1 MNRKHFPLPDG
12 GGKCFFCY
20 KIFYIEW
27 REVRMAMEQ
36 IPVLELLWNLI
47 SRNTENISRVHYF
60 PQKPAFPRE
69 KMNEVPLPRAIPESQ
84 GISSEKIEKLLC
96 DLENGTHTHIHQFMI
111 LRNGKVIT
119 ECGFAPYDKELW
131 HASYSLCKSITG
143 TAIGMLIDEGKLQLE
158 DRILDVLKKPKNL
171 ISFIRQKDLKIK
183 HLLTM
188 SSGVSF
194 NETGV
199 VSGNEWVKSFLES
212 SVHFT
217 PGTCFEYNSM
227 NSYILSAVVTE
238 ITGETMMEYLRPR
251 LWEPLGITRVFW
263 ETCPKGITKG
273 GWGLFL
279 RAEDAAKIGQLY
291 LQNGQ
296 WNGRQLLSETWI
308 RQSTSPQIEVPEKM
322 GFGGYGYQIWMGER
336 PESYVFNGM
345 LGQNVLVYPDLQM
358 VIVTNAGNSTL
369 FQCCEMLDIIH
380 NYFPNDYIP
389 ETSLSSNVIKYRKL
403 QKTIARLEG
412 RQKKR
417 KLFHDGIIEFFK
429 FCRKKRITKSF
440 LEKLDGKKYQMKEQH
455 VGIFPLV
462 LQVFHNNYTDGI
474 ENISFQ
480 KKGKDFYILLKEG
493 DFSHRLRLGICD
505 WAENEIQLHGEIYQI
520 SVFMEMAKDEDERTV
535 LKIEIAFLEDAA
547 TRKLKIF
554 FKNNDLKEIEIRWTE
569 HPGTEMIFEGLNSI
583 TGSMEEHPVLK
594 GIKEKR
600 IMDLLWI
607 LINQTVEPVTKGVL
621 EISN

>member
-1 MNRKHFPLPDG
+1 
-12 GGKCFFCY
+12 
-20 KIFYIEW
+20 
-27 REVRMAMEQ
+27 MAMEQ

-251 LWEPLGITRVFW
+251 LWEPLGIARVFW

-291 LQNGQ
+291 LQNGK
-296 WNGRQLLSETWI
+296 WNGKQLLSETWV
-308 RQSTSPQIEVPEKM
+308 RQATSPQIEVPEEM

-369 FQCCEMLDIIH
+369 FQRCEMLDIISS
-380 NYFPNDYIP
+380 YFPRDYVPADI
-389 ETSLSSNVIKYRKL
+389 LSSNYLKYRKL
-403 QKTIARLEG
+403 QKTIAYLEG
-412 RQKKR
+412 KQKKR
-417 KLFHDGIIEFFK
+417 SLFRNGSRDFICSYQEEK
-429 FCRKKRITKSF
+429 NTRNF
-440 LEKLDGKKYQMKEQH
+440 LERLDGKKYQMQEH
-455 VGIFPLV
+455 YVGIFPLV

-474 ENISFQ
+474 ESIGFQ
-480 KKGKDFYILLKEG
+480 KKGSDYFIQLKEG
-493 DFSHRLRLGICD
+493 EVCHELKAGICE
-505 WAENEIQLHGEIYQI
+505 WEENEIQLHEEVYQI
-520 SVFMEMAKDEDERTV
+520 AVYVETAKDEDGRDV
-535 LKIEIAFLEDAA
+535 LKIQTAFTEDAA
-547 TRKLKIF
+547 RRNIKIF

-569 HPGTEMIFEGLNSI
+569 FPGTEMIFEGLNSI
-583 TGSMEEHPVLK
+583 TESLKNHPIIK
-594 GIKEKR
+594 GIKEKG
-600 IMDLLWI
+600 IADILWM
-607 LINQTVEPVTKGVL
+607 LMSQTIEPVTKGFL
-621 EISN
+621 ENDPLTK